1 MEYIDIFDENN
12 NPIDKVKEKTQAHED
27 GNFHR
32 TAHIWIMN
40 DKKELL
46 LQKRSATK
54 KSHPNCQDISGAG
67 HIRTGESVIDGAIR
81 ELKEEL
87 GVEVEEKDLEYIAT
101 IKSTKNPK
109 NMEFGYVYLLKCN
122 NQVEEYIFED
132 NEVSEVK
139 YVYFEELEKMVKKRV
154 DGLLIHEEEY
164 KKLFEFIR
172 ENYQEDRMFANKLK
186 FGDTIGVIAPDK
198 ALKSKDIKHLENAT
212 KYFESLGLKVKYGR
226 YLFSEDNYCAGTP
239 EERAKDLNDMF
250 SDKEV
255 KAIFTV
261 KGGDMVNG
269 ILPYIDFENI
279 KNNPK
284 IFLGMSDITVLLCAI
299 NKMTEL
305 ITFHCQDYV
314 WFGKDEVTDYDKNEI
329 IDKLFNGNKTILPYE
344 ERQFI
349 NFKNKEIKG
358 KIYGTNVRCLLKLLG
373 TPYMPDLGNVVLF
386 LEGFHSD
393 IIQWN
398 SMLE

>member
-1 MEYIDIFDENN
+1 M
-12 NPIDKVKEKTQAHED
+12 
-27 GNFHR
+27 
-32 TAHIWIMN
+32 
-40 DKKELL
+40 L
-46 LQKRSATK
+46 
-54 KSHPNCQDISGAG
+54 
-67 HIRTGESVIDGAIR
+67 
-81 ELKEEL
+81 
-87 GVEVEEKDLEYIAT
+87 
-101 IKSTKNPK
+101 
-109 NMEFGYVYLLKCN
+109 
-122 NQVEEYIFED
+122 
-132 NEVSEVK
+132 
-139 YVYFEELEKMVKKRV
+139 
-154 DGLLIHEEEY
+154 
-164 KKLFEFIR
+164 
-172 ENYQEDRMFANKLK
+172 ANKLQV
-186 FGDTIGVIAPDK
+186 GDTIGVIAPDK
-198 ALKSKDIKHLENAT
+198 ALKNKDKEYLENAT
-212 KYFESLGLKVKYGR
+212 KYFESIGLKVKYGK

-239 EERAKDLNDMF
+239 KERAKDLNDMF
-250 SDKEV
+250 GDKEV

-299 NKMTEL
+299 NKMTGL
-305 ITFHCQDYV
+305 VTFHCQDYI

-349 NFKNKEIKG
+349 DFKNEEING

-373 TPYMPDLGNVVLF
+373 TPYMPNLENAVLF

-398 SMLE
+398 TMLEQYNQMNVFNRAVVFGYIYQLQDVEKNKYSIVDELRKINTDVPIVKTNDFGHKHGNSIIPIGAEVKINEKEQSIIVSNFLN

>member
-1 MEYIDIFDENN
+1 MLAN
-12 NPIDKVKEKTQAHED
+12 
-27 GNFHR
+27 R
-32 TAHIWIMN
+32 
-40 DKKELL
+40 
-46 LQKRSATK
+46 
-54 KSHPNCQDISGAG
+54 
-67 HIRTGESVIDGAIR
+67 
-81 ELKEEL
+81 LK
-87 GVEVEEKDLEYIAT
+87 A
-101 IKSTKNPK
+101 
-109 NMEFGYVYLLKCN
+109 
-122 NQVEEYIFED
+122 
-132 NEVSEVK
+132 
-139 YVYFEELEKMVKKRV
+139 
-154 DGLLIHEEEY
+154 
-164 KKLFEFIR
+164 
-172 ENYQEDRMFANKLK
+172 
-186 FGDTIGVIAPDK
+186 GDTIGVIAPDK
-198 ALKSKDIKHLENAT
+198 ALKSKDIQPLENAT
-212 KYFESLGLKVKYGR
+212 RYFESLGLKVKYGK

-239 EERAKDLNDMF
+239 MERAKDLNDMF

-299 NKMTEL
+299 NKMTGL

-329 IDKLFNGNKTILPYE
+329 IDKLFNGNKTIFPYE

-349 NFKNKEIKG
+349 DFKNKEITG
-358 KIYGTNVRCLLKLLG
+358 KIYGTNVRCLLKLVG
-373 TPYMPDLGNVVLF
+373 TPYMPNLVNAVLF

-398 SMLE
+398 TMLEQYNQMNAFNQAIVFGYIYQLQHIEENKDSIVYELRKINSNVPIVKTNDFGHIHGNSIIPIGAEVTINANEQSIIVSDYLK

>member
-1 MEYIDIFDENN
+1 MLAN
-12 NPIDKVKEKTQAHED
+12 
-27 GNFHR
+27 R
-32 TAHIWIMN
+32 
-40 DKKELL
+40 
-46 LQKRSATK
+46 
-54 KSHPNCQDISGAG
+54 
-67 HIRTGESVIDGAIR
+67 
-81 ELKEEL
+81 LK
-87 GVEVEEKDLEYIAT
+87 A
-101 IKSTKNPK
+101 
-109 NMEFGYVYLLKCN
+109 
-122 NQVEEYIFED
+122 
-132 NEVSEVK
+132 
-139 YVYFEELEKMVKKRV
+139 
-154 DGLLIHEEEY
+154 
-164 KKLFEFIR
+164 
-172 ENYQEDRMFANKLK
+172 
-186 FGDTIGVIAPDK
+186 GDTIGVIAPDK
-198 ALKSKDIKHLENAT
+198 ALKSKDIQPLENAT
-212 KYFESLGLKVKYGR
+212 RYFESLGLKVKYGK

-239 EERAKDLNDMF
+239 MERAKDLNDMF

-299 NKMTEL
+299 NKMTGL

-329 IDKLFNGNKTILPYE
+329 IDKLFNGNKTIFPYE

-349 NFKNKEIKG
+349 DFKNKEIKG
-358 KIYGTNVRCLLKLLG
+358 KIYGTNVRCLLKLVG
-373 TPYMPDLGNVVLF
+373 TPYMPNLVNAVLF

-398 SMLE
+398 TMLEQYNQMNAFNQAIVFGYIYQLQHIEENKDSIVYELRKINSNVPIVKTNDFGHIHGNSIIPIGAEVTINANEQSIIVSDYLK

>member
-1 MEYIDIFDENN
+1 MLAN
-12 NPIDKVKEKTQAHED
+12 
-27 GNFHR
+27 R
-32 TAHIWIMN
+32 
-40 DKKELL
+40 
-46 LQKRSATK
+46 
-54 KSHPNCQDISGAG
+54 
-67 HIRTGESVIDGAIR
+67 
-81 ELKEEL
+81 LK
-87 GVEVEEKDLEYIAT
+87 A
-101 IKSTKNPK
+101 
-109 NMEFGYVYLLKCN
+109 
-122 NQVEEYIFED
+122 
-132 NEVSEVK
+132 
-139 YVYFEELEKMVKKRV
+139 
-154 DGLLIHEEEY
+154 
-164 KKLFEFIR
+164 
-172 ENYQEDRMFANKLK
+172 
-186 FGDTIGVIAPDK
+186 GDTIGVIAPDK
-198 ALKSKDIKHLENAT
+198 ALKSKDIQPLENAT
-212 KYFESLGLKVKYGR
+212 RYFESLGLKVKYGK

-239 EERAKDLNDMF
+239 MERAKDLNDMF

-329 IDKLFNGNKTILPYE
+329 VDKLFNGNKTIFPYE

-349 NFKNKEIKG
+349 GFKNKEITG
-358 KIYGTNVRCLLKLLG
+358 KIYGTNVRCLLKLAG
-373 TPYMPDLGNVVLF
+373 TPYMPNLENAVLF

-398 SMLE
+398 TMLEQYNQMNAFNQAIVFGYIYQLQHIEENKDSIVDEVRKINSNVPIVKTNDFGHIHGNSIIPIGADVTINANEMSIVVSDYLK

>member
-1 MEYIDIFDENN
+1 MLAN
-12 NPIDKVKEKTQAHED
+12 
-27 GNFHR
+27 R
-32 TAHIWIMN
+32 
-40 DKKELL
+40 
-46 LQKRSATK
+46 
-54 KSHPNCQDISGAG
+54 
-67 HIRTGESVIDGAIR
+67 
-81 ELKEEL
+81 LK
-87 GVEVEEKDLEYIAT
+87 A
-101 IKSTKNPK
+101 
-109 NMEFGYVYLLKCN
+109 
-122 NQVEEYIFED
+122 
-132 NEVSEVK
+132 
-139 YVYFEELEKMVKKRV
+139 
-154 DGLLIHEEEY
+154 
-164 KKLFEFIR
+164 
-172 ENYQEDRMFANKLK
+172 
-186 FGDTIGVIAPDK
+186 GDTIGVIAPDK
-198 ALKSKDIKHLENAT
+198 ALKSKDIQPLENAT
-212 KYFESLGLKVKYGR
+212 RYFESLGLKVKYGK

-239 EERAKDLNDMF
+239 MERAKDLNDMF

-299 NKMTEL
+299 NKMTGL

-329 IDKLFNGNKTILPYE
+329 IDKLFNGNKTIFPYE

-349 NFKNKEIKG
+349 DFKNKEITG
-358 KIYGTNVRCLLKLLG
+358 KIYGTNVRCLLKLVG
-373 TPYMPDLGNVVLF
+373 TPYMPNLVNAVLF

-398 SMLE
+398 TMLEQYNQMNAFNQAIVFGYIYQLQHIEENKDSIVDELRKINSNIPVVKTNDFGHIHGNSIIPIGAEVTINANEQSIIVSDYLK

>member
-1 MEYIDIFDENN
+1 MLANRL
-12 NPIDKVKEKTQAHED
+12 KT
-27 GNFHR
+27 
-32 TAHIWIMN
+32 
-40 DKKELL
+40 
-46 LQKRSATK
+46 
-54 KSHPNCQDISGAG
+54 
-67 HIRTGESVIDGAIR
+67 
-81 ELKEEL
+81 
-87 GVEVEEKDLEYIAT
+87 
-101 IKSTKNPK
+101 
-109 NMEFGYVYLLKCN
+109 
-122 NQVEEYIFED
+122 
-132 NEVSEVK
+132 
-139 YVYFEELEKMVKKRV
+139 
-154 DGLLIHEEEY
+154 
-164 KKLFEFIR
+164 
-172 ENYQEDRMFANKLK
+172 
-186 FGDTIGVIAPDK
+186 GDTIGVIAPDK
-198 ALKSKDIKHLENAT
+198 ALKSKDIPPLENAT
-212 KYFESLGLKVKYGR
+212 MYFESLGLKVKYGK

-239 EERAKDLNDMF
+239 EERAKDVNDMF

-299 NKMTEL
+299 NKMTGL

-329 IDKLFNGNKTILPYE
+329 SDKLFNGNNVLIPYE

-349 NFKNKEIKG
+349 DFGNKEITG
-358 KIYGTNVRCLLKLLG
+358 KIYGTNVRCLLKLVG
-373 TPYMPDLGNVVLF
+373 TPYMPNLENAVLF

-398 SMLE
+398 AMLEQYNQMNAFNKAVIFGYIYQLQHIEENKYSIVEELRKINSNVPIVKTNDFGHIHGNSILPIGAEVTINANEMSIVVSDYLK